1 MEDIVKGL
9 NVYLIGMMG
18 AGKST
23 VGQALAEKLQYRF
36 MDTDTIIEQ
45 VSKQTIADIFAQM
58 GEETFRQ
65 LESDVLMQVSAY
77 TRTVVATGGGIILR
91 PKNWSFL
98 KHGMIIYLDVPVD
111 VLVKRLADD
120 ESRPLLQEQ
129 DLTSKL
135 TQLCQER
142 ESLYKQADIVIS
154 IAENDSVEDIV
165 SEIITQI
172 PAKII
177 AQQELSVNS
186 DQ

>member
-1 MEDIVKGL
+1 
-9 NVYLIGMMG
+9 MG
-18 AGKST
+18 
-23 VGQALAEKLQYRF
+23 
-36 MDTDTIIEQ
+36 
-45 VSKQTIADIFAQM
+45 
-58 GEETFRQ
+58 
-65 LESDVLMQVSAY
+65 
-77 TRTVVATGGGIILR
+77 
-91 PKNWSFL
+91 FL

-120 ESRPLLQEQ
+120 ESRPLLQKQ

-165 SEIITQI
+165 DEIITQI